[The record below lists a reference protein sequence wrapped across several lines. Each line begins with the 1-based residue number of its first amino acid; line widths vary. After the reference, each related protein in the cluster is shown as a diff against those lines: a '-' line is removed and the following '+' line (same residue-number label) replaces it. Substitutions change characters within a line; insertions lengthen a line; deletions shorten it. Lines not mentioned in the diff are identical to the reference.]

1 MRLQW
6 TALAALLPTLAFGV
20 PHERRG
26 EPSRK
31 HFEEA
36 GGSLELLH
44 YDVRFFKNE
53 IGYQEHR
60 YVLRDAIRSY
70 LEVLNS
76 HNVETWLAHGT
87 LLGWW
92 WNGQIM
98 PWDYD
103 LDVQLSHTAMQWLAD
118 NLNNT
123 KHDYNGT
130 AMNGD
135 PVNRT
140 YLLDINPHHSD
151 MTVGDGQNIID
162 GRWIDTSNGMFIDI
176 TVVRERNTNR
186 PGVWS
191 CKNYH
196 YYNTEDLWP
205 MRLTDFEGVTVKIP
219 YNFEKILIDEYS
231 SGALTNE
238 DYHE

>member
-1 MRLQW
+1 MRLPS
-6 TALAALLPTLAFGV
+6 TALLFLLPTLALGA
-20 PHERRG
+20 PHEKRD
-26 EPSRK
+26 EPSAK
-31 HFEEA
+31 HFQEA

-70 LEVLNS
+70 LEVLNA

-123 KHDYNGT
+123 THDYNGT

-151 MTVGDGQNIID
+151 MTIGDGQNIID
-162 GRWIDTSNGMFIDI
+162 ARWIDTSNGMFIDL
-176 TVVRERNTNR
+176 TVVRERDSNK

-196 YYNTEDLWP
+196 FYNTEDLWP

-231 SGALTNE
+231 SRALTNE